1 MTGFEQGFGL
11 AALALF
17 GLVFGSFGNVVI
29 YRLPQG
35 MSLSY
40 PPSTCPKC
48 GSAIR
53 WYDNVPV
60 LGWIRLRG
68 RCHDCHEPI
77 SIRYPLVELASGF
90 LWVIAGLAFSLE
102 PTTAGAVV
110 LFYLLLL
117 LTFIDLD
124 TMRLPNSLVATLA
137 GLGVALVLVS
147 QFSNLDILP
156 LMPTG
161 NSWLSGPLATAVL
174 GVLLGGGLSLGV
186 ALLYERVRGRSGFGM
201 GDVKLLAAMGLYLG
215 PFVLLAL
222 FFGSMGGA
230 AYGILASRGKSEGL
244 AAKFPFGPFLALGGV
259 VTAIVGPEL
268 MTWYFG
274 LVGLT

>member
-48 GSAIR
+48 DSAIR

-68 RCHDCHEPI
+68 RCRDCHEPI
-77 SIRYPLVELASGF
+77 SARYPLVELTSGA
-90 LWVIAGLAFSLE
+90 LWLIAGLAFSLE